1 MRAALKAVFAFH
13 LNFRVRGYN
22 WPTMKTVTLAILL
35 ASALAAAENPYH
47 VVGKYEVGGEG
58 GWDYV
63 TLDGA
68 ARRIYLSHATQ
79 VDVIDADNGKKIG
92 VIADTPGV
100 HGIAIAS
107 PFHHGFTSNGR
118 EHKVSVFDPAT
129 LALIKKIDVG
139 KGPDGIYFD
148 AASKRV
154 FTCNHGSHDITAI
167 DAEKGEVVGTV
178 KVEGDGEAMIT
189 GKDGMLYVNLEDT
202 AEVAVFDPKT
212 LEVKKKFPIG
222 VAKTPTGLAY
232 DSKNNRLFI
241 GCREK
246 PLMVVM
252 DAGSGKVV
260 ASFPIGAGVD
270 WASFDPKERVA
281 FTSSGDGTLGVFR
294 QKSAD
299 QYEDAGAVK
308 TQVSAKTMAFDA
320 KTGKIFLP
328 AAEVVVTPA
337 ADPSKRPTRTTTP
350 GTFCVLIVS
359 K

>member
-1 MRAALKAVFAFH
+1 MRTFLSPAALH
-13 LNFRVRGYN
+13 LIFRVWEYN
-22 WPTMKTVTLAILL
+22 WRTMNHLTVALVL

-47 VVGKYEVGGEG
+47 VTGKYLVGGEG

-79 VDVIDADNGKKIG
+79 VDVIDADNGNKIG

-100 HGIAIAS
+100 HGIAIATA
-107 PFHHGFTSNGR
+107 FKHGFTSNGR
-118 EHKVSVFDPAT
+118 EHKVSMFDPST
-129 LALIKKIDVG
+129 LALIKKVDVG
-139 KGPDGIYFD
+139 QGPDGIYYD
-148 AASKRV
+148 EGSKRV

-167 DAEKGEVVGTV
+167 DAAKGEVVGTV
-178 KVEGDGEAMIT
+178 KVGGDGEAMVT

-202 AEVAVFDPKT
+202 AEVAVVDPKT

-232 DSKNNRLFI
+232 DAKNNRLFI

-270 WASFDPKERVA
+270 WASFDPKEKMA
-281 FTSSGDGTLGVFR
+281 FTSSGGDGTLGVFR

-299 QYEDAGAVK
+299 VYEDLGPVK
-308 TQVSAKTMAFDA
+308 TQISAKTMAFDA

-328 AAEVVVTPA
+328 AAEVTVTPA
-337 ADPSKRPTRTTTP
+337 TDPAKRPTRTTKP
-350 GTFCVLIVS
+350 GSFAVLIVS